1 MLYRSPLL
9 EASPGTGVDRAPE
22 EQDQGSPSSLTAPAP
37 RSPPLL
43 PASTGQRIRHP
54 SSPGWGDTTL
64 ATALCCEPPAHR
76 QAGHPGKPCF
86 FAKTAW
92 SRTRSE
98 SALRGAGAVG
108 GHNDRRSSSPAPA
121 SLDDQPGCRAACSSL
136 GASRG
141 CSGIREPRDLG
152 WPQDALRALHP
163 LGHGFPLPAKRAG
176 GGWRLRNPS

>member
-1 MLYRSPLL
+1 M
-9 EASPGTGVDRAPE
+9 EASPGIAVDRAPE

-37 RSPPLL
+37 RSPPPL

-54 SSPGWGDTTL
+54 SSPGWGGTTP
-64 ATALCCEPPAHR
+64 ATALCCEPPAHS

-108 GHNDRRSSSPAPA
+108 GHKDAALRLLHPPAWMT
-121 SLDDQPGCRAACSSL
+121 SLDAVRPAAIWALAAGAL
-136 GASRG
+136 GRGNPEIWAGPRMPSEPCARWAMASRFL
-141 CSGIREPRDLG
+141 PR
-152 WPQDALRALHP
+152 
-163 LGHGFPLPAKRAG
+163 GHGTDG
-176 GGWRLRNPS
+176 G